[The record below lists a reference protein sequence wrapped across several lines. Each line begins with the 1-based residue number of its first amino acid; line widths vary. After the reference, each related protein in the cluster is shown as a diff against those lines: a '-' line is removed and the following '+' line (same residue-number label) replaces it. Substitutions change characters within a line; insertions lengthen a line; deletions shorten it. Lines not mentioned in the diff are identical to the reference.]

1 MVDNVVDYVYD
12 FRIHQMG
19 HPISQVIIRCPKIMV
34 VMKLRHPNTQ
44 NIYKILLD
52 LDSYVIFQPQK

>member
-1 MVDNVVDYVYD
+1 
-12 FRIHQMG
+12 MG

-52 LDSYVIFQPQK
+52 LDSFVIFQPQK